1 MTHLEDIYIYIVEHF
16 LGRSQ
21 TYLDLSPLTQNS
33 TSFLISKIPHGRQ
46 KCLLN
51 FGSSYMCVCAYVMF
65 TLLFKSH
72 KHTYMYE
79 WQFTLILPSTIKC
92 LPHKAYI
99 TQCINLRILIVDCVL
114 QVFKWLDE
122 FILCFISCRTV
133 AAWENIG
140 VDQQATYSA

>member
-1 MTHLEDIYIYIVEHF
+1 MWHTWKISIYISWNTFWADLKPTLTYHLWPKIRQVSSSPKFHMGDKNAF
-16 LGRSQ
+16 WILGHH
-21 TYLDLSPLTQNS
+21 
-33 TSFLISKIPHGRQ
+33 I
-46 KCLLN
+46 
-51 FGSSYMCVCAYVMF
+51 CVCAYVMF